1 MRRLPPLPTLPAFE
15 AVARLGSVRAAA
27 EALCVT
33 PSAISHQLARLEE
46 SLGRPLFD
54 RRNRRMVLTEAG
66 RAYLNRIGAVLDRL
80 EEASQDVSGR
90 PVRETLSIAMPPSFL
105 ILWMLPRLADFRAR
119 HPGLDLVLADRV
131 AVEDLRDMPDCA
143 IEYRVGPPE
152 DRPSDLLFEDEI
164 VPLAAPALVRQLGL
178 NGPQDLRHATLIQT
192 ERRAASWRTQLGN
205 PDWLHDCPVLSVAFS
220 HQAFEA
226 ARHGLGVALGNR
238 RNAGFLIRDGV
249 LCVPF
254 PLPVADPMGVARYY
268 FTCLEWT
275 RMPPRVR
282 AFRDWLA
289 ATLAADGL
297 PGTAALQDR

>member
-80 EEASQDVSGR
+80 EEASQDMVGHPS
-90 PVRETLSIAMPPSFL
+90 REVLTVALPPSFL
-105 ILWMLPRLADFRAR
+105 ALWLLPRLMDFRQH
-119 HPGLDLVLADRV
+119 HPDLDLKLIDRV

-164 VPLAAPALVRQLGL
+164 VPLAAPALVARLGL
-178 NGPQDLRHATLIQT
+178 VIPSDLRRATLIQT
-192 ERRAASWRTQLGN
+192 EQRAASWRTQLGN
-205 PDWLHDCPVLSVAFS
+205 PPWLRDCPVLSVAFS
-220 HQAFEA
+220 HQAFDA

-238 RNAGFLIRDGV
+238 RNAGFLIRDGG

-254 PLPVADPMGVARYY
+254 PLPVADPMGMARYY
-268 FTCLEWT
+268 FTCLDWT
-275 RMPPRVR
+275 RMPPKVR
-282 AFRDWLA
+282 AFRAWLETA
-289 ATLAADGL
+289 LARDPL
-297 PGTAALQDR
+297 